1 MGQYPRDGLWL
12 SALGF
17 DKVHESGKENIFENL
32 QKLDVIMLFVLF
44 LIGFLADAVAVMFGE
59 RK

>member
-1 MGQYPRDGLWL
+1 MGQYPRAGLWL
-12 SALGF
+12 YALGF

-32 QKLDVIMLFVLF
+32 QKLDIIMLFVLF
-44 LIGFLADAVAVMFGE
+44 FIGFLADAVAVMFGE